1 MAFKGLK
8 GDRMKKIAKQILKD
22 KYGQIY
28 SIELLLSI
36 ILLLVIVSTM
46 LHINDM
52 MNEKILSQEESSA
65 LEDMAI
71 ESADYLLNNPGNPE
85 DWEDDKGLKKGIVS
99 RNIIPGLAIK
109 DKYVENGFFRDES
122 SESEE
127 VILNTIS
134 YIKLMRL
141 KNNYDDLINRNLFN
155 SSLKSSISI
164 YPIDSNMESI
174 SMGDELEGDVATVE
188 RRVRC
193 DYFSSFVLYRFND
206 FELYGDDYI
215 KAEKCNHDTNPNLT
229 NHSSDGRSFW
239 LCKNFRVYRS
249 SLENYDYYLIS
260 DSSIRHAN
268 SYYILESLNRSS
280 EDKKRLDD
288 ETIGLNS
295 FFMEDMENSSNEI
308 YSIHFNVE
316 KSKINDFKT
325 VLVSIPKNMSE
336 DIISNNQLKYDYFNS
351 REVDFVF
358 KASYK

>member
-1 MAFKGLK
+1 
-8 GDRMKKIAKQILKD
+8 MKKIAKQILKD

-36 ILLLVIVSTM
+36 ILLLVIVGTM
-46 LHINDM
+46 LHINDI

-71 ESADYLLNNPGNPE
+71 ESADYLLNNPGNPD

-206 FELYGDDYI
+206 FELYGEDYI

-229 NHSSDGRSFW
+229 KHSSDGKSFW
-239 LCKNFRVYRS
+239 LCENFRVYRS

-260 DSSIRHAN
+260 DSSIRHSN
-268 SYYILESLNRSS
+268 SHYILESLNRSHDDI
-280 EDKKRLDD
+280 ERLDD
-288 ETIGLNS
+288 EVIYLND
-295 FFMEDMENSSNEI
+295 FFTRDLENSSNEI
-308 YSIHFNVE
+308 YYIHFKVD
-316 KSKINDFKT
+316 KGKTDDFKT
-325 VLVSIPKNMSE
+325 VLVAVPKNMSE
-336 DIISNNQLKYDYFNS
+336 ELVSNNQLKYEYFNGE
-351 REVDFVF
+351 EVNFVLRT
-358 KASYK
+358 AYK

>member
-1 MAFKGLK
+1 
-8 GDRMKKIAKQILKD
+8 MKEP
-22 KYGQIY
+22 Y
-28 SIELLLSI
+28 
-36 ILLLVIVSTM
+36 
-46 LHINDM
+46 
-52 MNEKILSQEESSA
+52 
-65 LEDMAI
+65 
-71 ESADYLLNNPGNPE
+71 PE

-215 KAEKCNHDTNPNLT
+215 KAEKCNHDTNPNL
-229 NHSSDGRSFW
+229 
-239 LCKNFRVYRS
+239 
-249 SLENYDYYLIS
+249 
-260 DSSIRHAN
+260 
-268 SYYILESLNRSS
+268 
-280 EDKKRLDD
+280 
-288 ETIGLNS
+288 
-295 FFMEDMENSSNEI
+295 
-308 YSIHFNVE
+308 
-316 KSKINDFKT
+316 KSKYS
-325 VLVSIPKNMSE
+325 VGSL
-336 DIISNNQLKYDYFNS
+336 
-351 REVDFVF
+351 
-358 KASYK
+358 

>member
-1 MAFKGLK
+1 
-8 GDRMKKIAKQILKD
+8 
-22 KYGQIY
+22 
-28 SIELLLSI
+28 
-36 ILLLVIVSTM
+36 
-46 LHINDM
+46 
-52 MNEKILSQEESSA
+52 
-65 LEDMAI
+65 
-71 ESADYLLNNPGNPE
+71 
-85 DWEDDKGLKKGIVS
+85 
-99 RNIIPGLAIK
+99 
-109 DKYVENGFFRDES
+109 
-122 SESEE
+122 
-127 VILNTIS
+127 
-134 YIKLMRL
+134 
-141 KNNYDDLINRNLFN
+141 
-155 SSLKSSISI
+155 
-164 YPIDSNMESI
+164 
-174 SMGDELEGDVATVE
+174 MGDELEGDVATVE

>member
-1 MAFKGLK
+1 MVWVAFKGLK

-134 YIKLMRL
+134 YI
-141 KNNYDDLINRNLFN
+141 NNTALPR
-155 SSLKSSISI
+155 
-164 YPIDSNMESI
+164 
-174 SMGDELEGDVATVE
+174 
-188 RRVRC
+188 
-193 DYFSSFVLYRFND
+193 
-206 FELYGDDYI
+206 
-215 KAEKCNHDTNPNLT
+215 
-229 NHSSDGRSFW
+229 
-239 LCKNFRVYRS
+239 
-249 SLENYDYYLIS
+249 LENK
-260 DSSIRHAN
+260 IRE
-268 SYYILESLNRSS
+268 I
-280 EDKKRLDD
+280 
-288 ETIGLNS
+288 T
-295 FFMEDMENSSNEI
+295 MEIEMQE
-308 YSIHFNVE
+308 
-316 KSKINDFKT
+316 
-325 VLVSIPKNMSE
+325 L
-336 DIISNNQLKYDYFNS
+336 
-351 REVDFVF
+351 
-358 KASYK
+358 